1 MEGLGRFWPAGGNP
15 SLPRDAFVREA
26 SSGVQTVARGA
37 EEVRPHA
44 NMNGGPF
51 KLPTKENADAAK
63 KKRVRRGCAPR
74 TSRRPNPSPLLIDSH
89 LTSAPL
95 PVHHSR
101 RRSPGSR
108 SGSSLASRISTSRI
122 ARASSTSRRCASRYP
137 LSPRFPQPSST
148 DGTTV
153 DLCPGVDDTSR
164 HPSRRGPFDR
174 NATTDRKSPHPHHPR
189 PRRSYAATPSAPP

>member
-1 MEGLGRFWPAGGNP
+1 M
-15 SLPRDAFVREA
+15 REA
-26 SSGVQTVARGA
+26 SSGVQTVARGT
-37 EEVRPHA
+37 EEVRPHT

-74 TSRRPNPSPLLIDSH
+74 TSRRPNPSPLLIESH
-89 LTSAPL
+89 LTSTPF

-122 ARASSTSRRCASRYP
+122 ARVSSTSRRCAPRYP
-137 LSPRFPQPSST
+137 LSSVPR
-148 DGTTV
+148 
-153 DLCPGVDDTSR
+153 VDDTSR
-164 HPSRRGPFDR
+164 PSRRGPFDR
-174 NATTDRKSPHPHHPR
+174 NATTDRKSPHPHHPHS
-189 PRRSYAATPSAPP
+189 RRSYAATPIAPP

>member
-122 ARASSTSRRCASRYP
+122 PRASSTSRRCVPRYP
-137 LSPRFPQPSST
+137 LYPASPHAFIDRRHHRST
-148 DGTTV
+148 SV
-153 DLCPGVDDTSR
+153 PCVDDASR
-164 HPSRRGPFDR
+164 PSRRGPFDR
-174 NATTDRKSPHPHHPR
+174 NATTDRKSPHPHHPYS
-189 PRRSYAATPSAPP
+189 RRSYAATPSALP